1 MGKVSAQVQ
10 WPRWVIYI
18 GIAQEQSMLAKIVC
32 KGIVPHAYM
41 LAVLVQTDRILIFS
55 RGLIGLVGVLGSS
68 HVW

>member
-32 KGIVPHAYM
+32 TGIVSHPYM
-41 LAVLVQTDRILIFS
+41 LSLLAQTDKTLIFS